1 MNKDK
6 LEQLVHRFG
15 GLFEKNK
22 DFYAMDYGDR
32 FNPKV
37 NEKTGKIEFG
47 IDENGKKG
55 FWYVDNPVRPN
66 TYWQHL
72 ENTGKGENG
81 KTVDWGLIMAPVYEI
96 TNECKFGAIDVDV
109 YNKPDEIKRI
119 VSEIYDQK
127 LPLVPCSSKSGGLHI
142 YLFLKNLS
150 NAQIVINYLKS
161 INKKLKI
168 HAKEIFPKQTLTLQ
182 TKGKRKGKYNIGNG
196 ILLPYK
202 SVVHSTEGS
211 YEECSNKWIMNNR
224 METGDLE
231 EFLNWGELQ
240 QIEIGDLPIDII
252 EKEEKKTDPI
262 FKNHSTEFKEQGA
275 RPLDD
280 SLKKILNNIRQR
292 KDHDRGGTFDNHV
305 VDYVFSAVENSYSD
319 KEIIDNF
326 EPVREF
332 SEKSKEENYIEDKIK
347 NCREKYDKEDPG
359 ELKNQMMSNLIYLK
373 NSDTFR
379 DQSTGGDYRKAT
391 VDTIYSHLFPK
402 RTTAVNYFNNTP
414 NKQMAEMEIYRP
426 DLYEEGKLL
435 FINKQDN
442 LFYINK
448 YKPGNYPPIKPE
460 KQSDIEKWDE
470 MVKFIVEDESERDY
484 LLNWLA
490 FIIQKPWVKTHAMIL
505 IYTKNQRMGKGSIF
519 DVMTDILGLE
529 NAEPTDIDGIMDKG
543 VMFADKQLI
552 LVDEAETKGTYSET
566 KHVSNALKKLG
577 TERRIQQRKLYTD
590 YKAIETHT
598 NYMIFT
604 NNPGALNLDEEDDR
618 VFIVSN
624 YKPRREQKFY
634 DDFHKWRIEIGSSYV
649 HYILKH
655 RDISKFN
662 HTAPPPRTK
671 AKADMVGQLG
681 HPLTLVLKQLIEEG
695 QHPFPLDQS
704 VRGSTEL
711 SDWIS
716 KHGRGDWVRFA
727 NNPKVLAQCLEEA
740 GCFKVGQAH
749 NDKFNLN
756 ATLWIY
762 RDHEEMKNLTPKYLS
777 NNYWKPLITTATRVE
792 MVEAKLTEDL
802 QNRDPNC
809 DENIFYEQKMGFKK
823 QDRETVCWACKT
835 PISESGDGICPECDY
850 AIKCSC
856 GMCACDQ
863 PHSKIKKKGAYETR

>member
-1 MNKDK
+1 MDKDK

-15 GLFEKNK
+15 SLFEKNK

-47 IDENGKKG
+47 RDENGKKG
-55 FWYVDNPVRPN
+55 FWYVDNPVNPK
-66 TYWQHL
+66 TYWKHL

-81 KTVDWGLIMAPVYEI
+81 KTIDWGLIMAPVYEI

-150 NAQIVINYLKS
+150 NAQTVINYLTS

-168 HAKEIFPKQTLTLQ
+168 HAKEIFPKQTLKLQ
-182 TKGKRKGKYNIGNG
+182 LKGKRKGRYNIGNG

-211 YEECSNKWIMNNR
+211 YEECSNKWIMNSR

-231 EFLNWGELQ
+231 EFINWGELK
-240 QIEIGDLPIDII
+240 QIETGDLPIDII

-262 FKNHSTEFKEQGA
+262 FKNHSTDFKEQGA

-332 SEKSKEENYIEDKIK
+332 SEKSKEPDYIEDKIK

-379 DQSTGGDYRKAT
+379 DQSTGGDYKKAV

-402 RTTAVNYFNNTP
+402 RTTAVSYFNNTP

-470 MVKFIVEDESERDY
+470 MVEFIVEDESERDY

-762 RDHEEMKNLTPKYLS
+762 RDHEEMKKWTPKDLS
-777 NNYWKPLITTATRVE
+777 NRYWKPLITTATRVE
-792 MVEAKLTEDL
+792 LVEAKLTEDL

-809 DENIFYEQKMGFKK
+809 DENIFYEQKMGFK
-823 QDRETVCWACKT
+823 QGRETVCWSCKVS
-835 PISESGDGICPECDY
+835 ISESGDGICPECDY

-856 GMCACDQ
+856 GMCACDK
-863 PHSKIKKKGAYETR
+863 PDSKIQKKGAYETR